1 MSRISKIIKE
11 KRNGRQHF
19 SSSPLVIPVGA
30 VVPETANQTM
40 ARLMLTSGVISRDDY
55 EKMLG
60 VRYDIDNDE
69 GVNYGK
75 DFEDYEDYEDDFKL
89 SVWAEYERSIT
100 DDFDSSVGDV
110 VSDAERSADIGLSAS
125 DIKEKDTVAS
135 ANGKEKEIERS
146 SQEDRNSTAS

>member
-19 SSSPLVIPVGA
+19 SSPPLVIPVGA

-69 GVNYGK
+69 GVVY
-75 DFEDYEDYEDDFKL
+75 EDDAYDYEDDFKL
-89 SVWAEYERSIT
+89 SEWSEYERENINVDNSHINIDVRDVDPST
-100 DDFDSSVGDV
+100 NFGNSDSNNGI
-110 VSDAERSADIGLSAS
+110 ER
-125 DIKEKDTVAS
+125 DTGAS
-135 ANGKEKEIERS
+135 ANGEEKNIEGS
-146 SQEDRNSTAS
+146 ANAETNSTAS

>member
-19 SSSPLVIPVGA
+19 SSPPLVVPVGA

-69 GVNYGK
+69 GVNF
-75 DFEDYEDYEDDFKL
+75 DEEDYGDYKDDYEL
-89 SVWAEYERSIT
+89 SVWSEYEREVI
-100 DDFDSSVGDV
+100 DVGDNPSV
-110 VSDAERSADIGLSAS
+110 VSSSNLDTDGHIRTNNS
-125 DIKEKDTVAS
+125 DSGTNNPGTVD
-135 ANGKEKEIERS
+135 GKEKNIEGS
-146 SQEDRNSTAS
+146 ASAETNSTAS